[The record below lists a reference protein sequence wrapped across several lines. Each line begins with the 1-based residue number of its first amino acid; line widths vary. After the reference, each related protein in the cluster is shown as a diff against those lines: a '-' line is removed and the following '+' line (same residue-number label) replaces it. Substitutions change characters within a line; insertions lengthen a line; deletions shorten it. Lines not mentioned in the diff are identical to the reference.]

1 MKEKNPS
8 YLFNT
13 IKSSIILL
21 VVELLFWSIS
31 LGVYYITITNI
42 KEFRFERP
50 EALWAF
56 LLIPFI
62 IVCWQ
67 INRNWK
73 NKAILSYSSI
83 KLLPFLHQ
91 GISNNKSILKFLF
104 LRLGLGFIIIAL
116 SNPQYGE
123 NERQV
128 TSKGIDIMIA
138 LDVSKSMLAE
148 DLIKGYSR
156 LDVAKKGISS
166 LFQNLKGDHI
176 GIVVFAGDAYKQ
188 LPITPDYK
196 VANMFLSNIET
207 QMISSQG
214 TDIGNAIDKCISS
227 FKQERETN
235 KTIIILSD
243 GEDHQENAITAAK
256 NAYDKG
262 IIINT
267 IGMGTTKGVPIPI
280 LKNGKQTGV
289 KKDENNQTVLTKLNE
304 QMLMDIAN
312 AGDGVYSR
320 ARGMNIGLNNI
331 INRIN
336 KIEKSTLE
344 TNKYSS
350 YDDKFQ
356 IYLFVGL
363 LFLLLELS
371 ITDKKSNFWSNIELF
386 KSYEKNN

>member
-123 NERQV
+123 NERQ
-128 TSKGIDIMIA
+128 G
-138 LDVSKSMLAE
+138 
-148 DLIKGYSR
+148 
-156 LDVAKKGISS
+156 
-166 LFQNLKGDHI
+166 NLKR
-176 GIVVFAGDAYKQ
+176 Y
-188 LPITPDYK
+188 
-196 VANMFLSNIET
+196 
-207 QMISSQG
+207 
-214 TDIGNAIDKCISS
+214 
-227 FKQERETN
+227 
-235 KTIIILSD
+235 
-243 GEDHQENAITAAK
+243 
-256 NAYDKG
+256 
-262 IIINT
+262 
-267 IGMGTTKGVPIPI
+267 
-280 LKNGKQTGV
+280 
-289 KKDENNQTVLTKLNE
+289 
-304 QMLMDIAN
+304 
-312 AGDGVYSR
+312 
-320 ARGMNIGLNNI
+320 
-331 INRIN
+331 
-336 KIEKSTLE
+336 
-344 TNKYSS
+344 
-350 YDDKFQ
+350 
-356 IYLFVGL
+356 
-363 LFLLLELS
+363 
-371 ITDKKSNFWSNIELF
+371 
-386 KSYEKNN
+386 